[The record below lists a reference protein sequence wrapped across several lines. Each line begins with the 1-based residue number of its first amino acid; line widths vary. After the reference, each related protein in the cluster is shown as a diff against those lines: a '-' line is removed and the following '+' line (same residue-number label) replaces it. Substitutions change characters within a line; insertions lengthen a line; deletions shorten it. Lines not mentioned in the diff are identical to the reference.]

1 MIEITKPTDKMY
13 LGSYIDEKYID
24 AIKDHFLLESHCGI
38 LGMELEKITY
48 ALNKDDVI
56 LKYADRSID
65 GLLFEITIPKHSW
78 RGSRVYSKET
88 IDAVCDP
95 DNFGKGFKE
104 RLLLQGLKRIS
115 DDIDAAMI
123 RLGQLEELKERV
135 EKMLSEIKLEGI

>member
-13 LGSYIDEKYID
+13 LGSYIDKKYID

-38 LGMELEKITY
+38 LGMELERITY
-48 ALNKDDVI
+48 GLNKDDVI
-56 LKYADRSID
+56 LKYTDRSIS
-65 GLLFEITIPKHSW
+65 GLLFEITIPKHRW

-104 RLLLQGLKRIS
+104 RLLLQGLKRID
-115 DDIDAAMI
+115 DDIDATMI

-135 EKMLSEIKLEGI
+135 EKMLGEIKN